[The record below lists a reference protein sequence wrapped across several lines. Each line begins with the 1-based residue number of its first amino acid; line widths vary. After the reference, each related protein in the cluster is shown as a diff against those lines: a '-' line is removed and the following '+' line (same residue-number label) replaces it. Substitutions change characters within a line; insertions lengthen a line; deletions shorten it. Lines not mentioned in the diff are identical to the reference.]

1 MHAVRGP
8 VVAVIGQGSPEG
20 GPVMEAARAVG
31 GLLAERGAAVVTGGL
46 GGVMNAASEGARR
59 SGGRVIAIIP
69 GTDRAEA
76 TDHADVV
83 VCSGV
88 GEARNLAVVAS
99 ADAVIAV
106 GGAWGT
112 LSEIALA
119 SRLGRPVVLLQS
131 WTVAAPGGETAP
143 APQIAD
149 SPEDAVD
156 RALGAVL

>member
-1 MHAVRGP
+1 MRGP
-8 VVAVIGQGSPEG
+8 VVAVIGQGSPDAG
-20 GPVMEAARAVG
+20 SVVEAARSVG
-31 GLLAERGAAVVTGGL
+31 ELLAGRSATVVTGGL

-59 SGGRVIAIIP
+59 AGGRVVAIIP
-69 GTDRAEA
+69 GTDRALA
-76 TDHADVV
+76 TEHADVV

-119 SRLGRPVVLLQS
+119 SRLGRRVVLLES
-131 WTVAAPGGETAP
+131 WSVRAPSGDLDP
-143 APQIAD
+143 PPLRAD
-149 SPEDAVD
+149 SPGAAVD
-156 RALGAVL
+156 LALGTAT